1 LFKKEYN
8 ITPGKYVRERQL
20 ELAMRLL
27 QSSDMQIQVIANQ
40 LGYSSAFAF
49 SNAFKKLTGYSPR
62 EWRKIN
68 KGCFD
73 KQY

>member
-1 LFKKEYN
+1 
-8 ITPGKYVRERQL
+8 
-20 ELAMRLL
+20 MRLL